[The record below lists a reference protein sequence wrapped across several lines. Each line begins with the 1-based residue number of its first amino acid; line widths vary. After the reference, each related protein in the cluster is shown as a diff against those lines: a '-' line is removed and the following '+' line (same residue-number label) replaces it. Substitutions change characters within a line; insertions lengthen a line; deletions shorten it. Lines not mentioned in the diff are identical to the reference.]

1 MENFDE
7 KLSKEEV
14 EELKDEIKAR
24 LSSNDEEE
32 EEEELTSEEIA
43 EDIKH
48 LNTEEELTEYLEEVH
63 NVDIAESFEEIES
76 DEELLRVFN
85 LLSDEN
91 KAEILEEADED
102 LQKRILY
109 LIPEDEVLEIFSY
122 MSPDDIADI
131 LGYIGFTKSK
141 SLLNQMKRSEANK
154 LRELL
159 GYADDSA
166 GGIMTTQYIAFKKNL
181 NIKEVME
188 KIKLIAPRTEYIETI
203 FVLDLDGTV
212 IGEADLRDILIADEN
227 TLLEDITNE
236 NILSVRPNDD
246 QEEVARLVSRY
257 GLKVVPVINK
267 RKNLLGI
274 ITIDDVV
281 DVIQE
286 ENTED
291 ILKLAGAGDDESLST
306 NLSESMKK
314 RLPWLLINLV
324 TAFLASFTVGLFSK
338 TIDTVVALAV
348 AMPIV
353 SGMGGN
359 AGTQSLA
366 VTIRSIALGEYYEDE
381 NFEVSIRYVFLGFLN
396 GIVLGIICGIIIYFM
411 FGNKYLSL
419 IIFLSMIG
427 NCIIASLVGYLIPI
441 SLKAIK
447 VDPAMASA
455 VLLTTITDVCGFFL
469 FLGLAT
475 IYLHK
480 LI

>member
-159 GYADDSA
+159 GYSGDSA

-441 SLKAIK
+441 GLKAIK

>member
-1 MENFDE
+1 MENLDE

-24 LSSNDEEE
+24 LSANDEEE

-85 LLSDEN
+85 LLSNEN

-338 TIDTVVALAV
+338 TIDTVVAVAV

-441 SLKAIK
+441 GLKAIK

>member
-24 LSSNDEEE
+24 LSANDEEE

-63 NVDIAESFEEIES
+63 NVDIAESFEEIEN

-141 SLLNQMKRSEANK
+141 SLLNRMKRSEANK

-306 NLSESMKK
+306 NLSEIMKK

-441 SLKAIK
+441 GLKAIK

>member
-14 EELKDEIKAR
+14 EELKGEIKAR
-24 LSSNDEEE
+24 LSANDEEE

-63 NVDIAESFEEIES
+63 NVDIAESFEEIEN

-441 SLKAIK
+441 GLKAIK

>member
-441 SLKAIK
+441 GLKAIK

-469 FLGLAT
+469 FLGRAT
-475 IYLHK
+475 IYLHM

>member
-1 MENFDE
+1 MENLDE

-24 LSSNDEEE
+24 LSANDEEE

-441 SLKAIK
+441 GLKAIK

>member
-24 LSSNDEEE
+24 LSANDEEE

-324 TAFLASFTVGLFSK
+324 TAFLASFTVSLFSK

-441 SLKAIK
+441 GLKAIK

>member
-24 LSSNDEEE
+24 LSANDEEE

-306 NLSESMKK
+306 NLSESIKK

-441 SLKAIK
+441 GLKAIK

>member
-24 LSSNDEEE
+24 LSANDEEE

-63 NVDIAESFEEIES
+63 NVDIAESFEEIEN

-181 NIKEVME
+181 KIKEVME

-441 SLKAIK
+441 GLKAIK

>member
-1 MENFDE
+1 
-7 KLSKEEV
+7 
-14 EELKDEIKAR
+14 
-24 LSSNDEEE
+24 
-32 EEEELTSEEIA
+32 
-43 EDIKH
+43 
-48 LNTEEELTEYLEEVH
+48 
-63 NVDIAESFEEIES
+63 
-76 DEELLRVFN
+76 
-85 LLSDEN
+85 
-91 KAEILEEADED
+91 
-102 LQKRILY
+102 
-109 LIPEDEVLEIFSY
+109 

-441 SLKAIK
+441 GLKAIK

>member
-24 LSSNDEEE
+24 LSANDEEE

-441 SLKAIK
+441 GLKAIK

>member
-441 SLKAIK
+441 GLKAIK

>member
-24 LSSNDEEE
+24 LSANDEDE

-441 SLKAIK
+441 GLKAIK

>member
-181 NIKEVME
+181 KIKEVME

-441 SLKAIK
+441 GLKAIK

>member
-306 NLSESMKK
+306 NLSESVKK

-441 SLKAIK
+441 GLKAIK

>member
-291 ILKLAGAGDDESLST
+291 ILKLAGAGDDESL
-306 NLSESMKK
+306 
-314 RLPWLLINLV
+314 
-324 TAFLASFTVGLFSK
+324 
-338 TIDTVVALAV
+338 
-348 AMPIV
+348 
-353 SGMGGN
+353 
-359 AGTQSLA
+359 
-366 VTIRSIALGEYYEDE
+366 
-381 NFEVSIRYVFLGFLN
+381 
-396 GIVLGIICGIIIYFM
+396 
-411 FGNKYLSL
+411 
-419 IIFLSMIG
+419 
-427 NCIIASLVGYLIPI
+427 
-441 SLKAIK
+441 
-447 VDPAMASA
+447 
-455 VLLTTITDVCGFFL
+455 
-469 FLGLAT
+469 
-475 IYLHK
+475 
-480 LI
+480 

>member
-109 LIPEDEVLEIFSY
+109 LIPEDEILEIFSY

-441 SLKAIK
+441 GLKAIK

>member
-7 KLSKEEV
+7 KLSKKEV
-14 EELKDEIKAR
+14 EDLKYEIKAR
-24 LSSNDEEE
+24 LSANDDEK
-32 EEEELTSEEIA
+32 EELTSEEIA

-76 DEELLRVFN
+76 DDELLRVFN

-109 LIPEDEVLEIFSY
+109 LIPEDEVLDIFSY

-141 SLLNQMKRSEANK
+141 SLLNQMKRSDANK

-212 IGEADLRDILIADEN
+212 IGEADLRDILIENEN
-227 TLLEDITNE
+227 TLLENITNE
-236 NILSVRPNDD
+236 NILSVGPNDD

-306 NLSESMKK
+306 NLIESIKK

-411 FGNKYLSL
+411 FYNKYLSI

-441 SLKAIK
+441 GLKAIK

-475 IYLHK
+475 IYLPK

>member
-24 LSSNDEEE
+24 LSANDEEE

-396 GIVLGIICGIIIYFM
+396 GIICGIIIYFM

-441 SLKAIK
+441 GLKAIK

>member
-24 LSSNDEEE
+24 LSANDEEE

-85 LLSDEN
+85 LLSNEN

-441 SLKAIK
+441 GLKAIK

>member
-141 SLLNQMKRSEANK
+141 SLLNQMKRSDANK

-441 SLKAIK
+441 GLKAIK

>member
-91 KAEILEEADED
+91 KAEILEEADEN

-441 SLKAIK
+441 GLKAIK

>member
-381 NFEVSIRYVFLGFLN
+381 NFEVSIRYIFLGFLN

-441 SLKAIK
+441 GLKAIK

>member
-314 RLPWLLINLV
+314 RLPWLLINLL

-441 SLKAIK
+441 GLKAIK